1 MSSLDSLM
9 LYRDRRG
16 AQRQI
21 AYVGLYEPHPSKSID
36 EVVELLVD
44 RLTDLSGEIPIL
56 TRRPVTP
63 RFGVGRAYW
72 KDVTDWSPA
81 VGVGRG
87 RVPDPGGW
95 TELCDYVA
103 ELHTREIPLT
113 GPLWRLDVVTGL
125 DNIDGIPSGGF
136 AVVFRVHH
144 AAVDGGFGLEIL
156 KRLHD
161 GARPERGLVGSPT
174 PRSDAE
180 HRRAREDFRALIQE
194 LRTLGSGLAGSLKI
208 LAGGGIFGTTVER
221 TEMNSTVTHERT
233 VRVCHFP
240 YQDIRAVR
248 RAVPGA
254 TVNDVFLAVVGA
266 GMDRYRSGRT
276 NKHTDLRALTTC
288 MPVSIAQ
295 GCTADPL
302 DGQSSANQFAIRFIS
317 LGEPASRPLD
327 RLASIRDWTAE
338 AKSTVKFGSDDGH
351 DLLPG
356 PLEWN
361 YRLNVR
367 AAARVGHV
375 LGGHTVTTNVP
386 GPRDNISLDGCK
398 CIRLFGFA
406 PIYDGVGVVH
416 TMSSYGDDVS
426 LTILADPTI
435 IDIEEYAS
443 SIQRAFFDLA
453 DATAD
458 VGAGQADRR

>member
-1 MSSLDSLM
+1 MSNLDTLM

-21 AYVGLYEPHPSKSID
+21 VYVGLYEPHPSKSID

-44 RLTDLSGEIPIL
+44 RLTTLSGEIPIL

-63 RFGVGRAYW
+63 LSGVGHAYW
-72 KDVTDWSPA
+72 QDVTDWSPV

-87 RVPDPGGW
+87 RVPAPGGW

-103 ELHTREIPLT
+103 GLHTQEIPLT

-125 DNIDGIPSGGF
+125 DNIDGIPPGGF

-161 GARPERGLVGSPT
+161 GARPERGLMGSPT
-174 PRSDAE
+174 PRSDSE
-180 HRRAREDFRALIQE
+180 HGRAREDFRSLIRE
-194 LRTLGSGLAGSLKI
+194 LRTMGRGLAGALKI
-208 LAGGGIFGTTVER
+208 LAGGGMSGTTVEC
-221 TEMNSTVTHERT
+221 TAMNSSVTHERA
-233 VRVCHFP
+233 VRVCRFS

-266 GMDRYRSGRT
+266 GMDGYLSGRT
-276 NKHTDLRALTTC
+276 NEHTDIRALTTC

-302 DGQSSANQFAIRFIS
+302 DGMSSANQFAIRFVS
-317 LGEPASRPLD
+317 LGEPDSRPLD
-327 RLASIRDWTAE
+327 RLASIRNWTVE
-338 AKSTVKFGSDDGH
+338 AKSTVKFGSGDGH

-361 YRLNVR
+361 YRLNAW

-386 GPRDNISLDGCK
+386 GPRDKISLDGCE
-398 CIRLFGFA
+398 CVRLFGFA

-426 LTILADPTI
+426 LAILADPTI
-435 IDIEEYAS
+435 IDIEEYAV
-443 SIQRAFFDLA
+443 SIQQAFSDLA

-458 VGAGQADRR
+458 VGAGQAGRQ